1 MDDNLPDRVPPATL
15 PRQSAALMSSLR
27 EPFRG
32 FSLNSALF
40 ASVWLV
46 FLIPGLVITFA
57 APGLTLKNQI
67 GALSC
72 ALVFGLVYFFAFGA
86 GGYYPRG
93 WRAPQRIGL
102 YWFALAAIA
111 LLSTSFF
118 GSIAVIFVP
127 YLAAFLGFNLPLR
140 HSLTFTLLTGA
151 VVAAAT
157 WYFTPNNI
165 GWALIVL
172 FAWPILLVLLGTFSQ
187 RQDSRAELERRLE
200 LARQREDIATD
211 VHDLLGHSLTVIN
224 LKSELARRLVDT
236 DPQRA
241 KQEMQEVSE
250 LSRKGLAEVRSTVTR
265 MRTPSFEG
273 EIYAARRALKTA
285 GIAPYLPS
293 ATKTAGPYDAQFSWA
308 LRELTTNV
316 IRHSGATHCW
326 VQVTDH
332 QLQVADDGCGF
343 DGEERLLRPQG
354 GISGL
359 RKRVRKA
366 GGQLLFTH
374 RNNCTLALVTMNGD
388 NEFLPLSADGGVGDA

>member
-1 MDDNLPDRVPPATL
+1 
-15 PRQSAALMSSLR
+15 MSSLR

>member
-1 MDDNLPDRVPPATL
+1 
-15 PRQSAALMSSLR
+15 MSSLR

-32 FSLNSALF
+32 FSLKSALF

-46 FLIPGLVITFA
+46 FLIPGLGSTFA
-57 APGLTLKNQI
+57 APGMTLTNQT

-93 WRAPQRIGL
+93 WRVEQRIGL

-111 LLSTSFF
+111 VLSTVFF
-118 GSIAVIFVP
+118 GSIAVIFAP
-127 YLAAFLGFNLPLR
+127 YLAALLGFNLPLR
-140 HSLTFTLLTGA
+140 HSLAFTLLTGT

-157 WYFTPNNI
+157 WYLTPKNI
-165 GWALIVL
+165 GWVLIVL
-172 FAWPILLVLLGTFSQ
+172 FAWPIFLVLLGTFSQ
-187 RQDSRAELERRLE
+187 RQDSRAKLERRLE

-224 LKSELARRLVDT
+224 LKSELARRLIDT

-241 KQEMQEVSE
+241 SQELQEVSE
-250 LSRKGLAEVRSTVTR
+250 LSRRGLAEVRSTVTR
-265 MRTPSFEG
+265 MRMPTFEG
-273 EIYAARRALKTA
+273 EIHAARRALETA

-293 ATKTAGPYDAQFSWA
+293 ATKATGLYDAEFSWA

-316 IRHSGATHCW
+316 VRHSGATHCW

-343 DGEERLLRPQG
+343 GAEESLFRPQG
-354 GISGL
+354 GLSGL
-359 RKRVRKA
+359 RNRVTKA
-366 GGQLLFTH
+366 GGQLLFAR
-374 RNNCTLALVTMNGD
+374 RNDCTLALVTMDGD
-388 NEFLPLSADGGVGDA
+388 NDFLPLSTDGGVGDA

>member
-1 MDDNLPDRVPPATL
+1 
-15 PRQSAALMSSLR
+15 MSSLR

-111 LLSTSFF
+111 VLSTSFF